1 MKFLQKSIIIS
12 LRKNKNEI
20 KFQTKGEAMI
30 LKNAKMVLFNRMFQ
44 GDLRIEGSS
53 ITNIE
58 ENLIPNTKE
67 EVFDLQG
74 KLVIPGFIDVHIHGA
89 DGADAMDGSVESLQK
104 ISKYLATRGTT
115 NFLATTLT
123 SSKEILKKVLA
134 CIGEVQN
141 QEMDGANI
149 FGAHMEGPYFDVQY
163 KGAQNEKYIKMAG
176 MEEIKEYLSV
186 KKGLV
191 KLFAMSPN
199 SNNLDVIRY
208 LVKKG
213 VIVSVG
219 HSASSFEEVMAAV
232 EAGLSHATHTF
243 NGMKGFTHRDP
254 GVVGA
259 VLNSDE
265 ITAEVI
271 FDKIHVHPDA
281 VRVLIK
287 TKGVERVV
295 CITDSMSATGLP
307 CGRYKLGELDVDVV
321 DNQARLSS
329 NGALAGSVLTMDKAF
344 RHLLELGYSLIDAVK
359 LTSTN
364 VAKEFN
370 LNTGMIRA
378 GKDADLVVLDEK
390 NEVAM
395 TVVKGKI
402 KYTNL

>member
-1 MKFLQKSIIIS
+1 MVL
-12 LRKNKNEI
+12 KNV
-20 KFQTKGEAMI
+20 TMI
-30 LKNAKMVLFNRMFQ
+30 LFDRIFK
-44 GDLRIEGSS
+44 GDIRIKGSHIS
-53 ITNIE
+53 EIE
-58 ENLIPNTKE
+58 ENLVENEKE
-67 EVFDLQG
+67 EVLDLEG
-74 KLVIPGFIDVHIHGA
+74 KLLIPGFIDVHIHGA
-89 DGADAMDGSVESLQK
+89 DGADAMDGSIESLQK
-104 ISKYLATRGTT
+104 ISKYLASKGTT

-123 SSKEILKKVLA
+123 SSKEMLKKVLS

-141 QEMDGANI
+141 QEMEGANI
-149 FGAHMEGPYFDVQY
+149 FGAHMEGPYFDVEY

-176 MEEIKEYLSV
+176 MEEIQEYLSV
-186 KKGLV
+186 KKDLV
-191 KLFAMSPN
+191 KLFALSPN
-199 SNNLDVIRY
+199 FNNLDIIRY
-208 LVKKG
+208 LVKEG

-219 HSASSFEEVMAAV
+219 HSAASFEQVMAAV

-259 VLNSDE
+259 VLDSDE

-271 FDKIHVHPDA
+271 FDKIHVHPEA

-287 TKGVERVV
+287 TKGVEKVV

-307 CGRYKLGELDVDVV
+307 CGRYKLGELDVNVV

-344 RHLLELGYSLIDAVK
+344 RHLLELGYNLMDAVK

-364 VAKEFN
+364 VAKEFR
-370 LNTGMIRA
+370 LNTGMIRV

-390 NEVAM
+390 HEVKM
-395 TVVKGKI
+395 TIVKGKI
-402 KYTNL
+402 KYSVL

>member
-1 MKFLQKSIIIS
+1 MVL
-12 LRKNKNEI
+12 KNV
-20 KFQTKGEAMI
+20 TMI
-30 LKNAKMVLFNRMFQ
+30 LFDRIFK
-44 GDLRIEGSS
+44 GDIRIKGSHIS
-53 ITNIE
+53 EIE
-58 ENLIPNTKE
+58 ENLVENEKE
-67 EVFDLQG
+67 EVLDLEG
-74 KLVIPGFIDVHIHGA
+74 KLLIPGFIDVHIHGA
-89 DGADAMDGSVESLQK
+89 DGADAMDGSIESLQK
-104 ISKYLATRGTT
+104 ISKYLASKGTT

-123 SSKEILKKVLA
+123 SSKEMLKKVLS

-141 QEMDGANI
+141 QEMEGANI
-149 FGAHMEGPYFDVQY
+149 LGAHMEGPYFDVEY

-176 MEEIKEYLSV
+176 MEEIQEYLSV
-186 KKGLV
+186 KKDLV
-191 KLFAMSPN
+191 KLFALSPN
-199 SNNLDVIRY
+199 SNNLDIIRY
-208 LVKKG
+208 LVKEG

-219 HSASSFEEVMAAV
+219 HSAASFEQVMAAV

-259 VLNSDE
+259 VLDSDE

-271 FDKIHVHPDA
+271 FDKIHVHPEA

-287 TKGVERVV
+287 TKGVEKVV

-307 CGRYKLGELDVDVV
+307 CGRYKLGELDVNVV

-344 RHLLELGYSLIDAVK
+344 RHLLELGYNLMDAVK

-364 VAKEFN
+364 VAKEFH
-370 LNTGMIRA
+370 LNTGMIRV

-390 NEVAM
+390 HEVKM
-395 TVVKGKI
+395 TIVKGKI
-402 KYTNL
+402 KYSVL

>member
-1 MKFLQKSIIIS
+1 
-12 LRKNKNEI
+12 
-20 KFQTKGEAMI
+20 MI
-30 LKNAKMVLFNRMFQ
+30 LKNVTMILFDHIFK
-44 GDLRIEGSS
+44 GDIRIKGRHISE
-53 ITNIE
+53 IE
-58 ENLIPNTKE
+58 ENLVENEKE
-67 EVFDLQG
+67 EVLDLEG
-74 KLVIPGFIDVHIHGA
+74 KLLIPGFIDVHIHGA
-89 DGADAMDGSVESLQK
+89 DGADAMDGSIESLQK
-104 ISKYLATRGTT
+104 ISKYLASKGTT

-123 SSKEILKKVLA
+123 SSKEMLKKVLS

-141 QEMDGANI
+141 QEMEGANI
-149 FGAHMEGPYFDVQY
+149 FGAHMEGPYFDVEY

-176 MEEIKEYLSV
+176 MEEIQEYLSV
-186 KKGLV
+186 KKDLV
-191 KLFAMSPN
+191 KLFALSPN
-199 SNNLDVIRY
+199 SNNLDIIRY
-208 LVKKG
+208 LVKEG

-219 HSASSFEEVMAAV
+219 HSAASFEQVMAAV

-259 VLNSDE
+259 VLDSDE

-271 FDKIHVHPDA
+271 FDKIHVHPEA

-287 TKGVERVV
+287 TKGVEKVV

-307 CGRYKLGELDVDVV
+307 CGRYKLGELDVNVV

-344 RHLLELGYSLIDAVK
+344 RHLLELGYNLMDAVK

-364 VAKEFN
+364 VAKEFH
-370 LNTGMIRA
+370 LNTGMIRV

-390 NEVAM
+390 HEVKM
-395 TVVKGKI
+395 TIVKGKI
-402 KYTNL
+402 KYSVL

>member
-1 MKFLQKSIIIS
+1 
-12 LRKNKNEI
+12 
-20 KFQTKGEAMI
+20 MI
-30 LKNAKMVLFNRMFQ
+30 LKNVTMILFDRIFK
-44 GDLRIEGSS
+44 GDIRIKGRHISE
-53 ITNIE
+53 IE
-58 ENLIPNTKE
+58 ENLVENEKE
-67 EVFDLQG
+67 EVLDLEG
-74 KLVIPGFIDVHIHGA
+74 KLLIPGFIDVHIHGA
-89 DGADAMDGSVESLQK
+89 DGADAMDGSIESLQK
-104 ISKYLATRGTT
+104 ISKYLASKGTT

-123 SSKEILKKVLA
+123 SSKEMLKKVLS

-141 QEMDGANI
+141 QEMEGANI
-149 FGAHMEGPYFDVQY
+149 FGAHMEGPYFDVEY

-176 MEEIKEYLSV
+176 MEEIQEYLSV
-186 KKGLV
+186 KKDLV
-191 KLFAMSPN
+191 KLFALSPN
-199 SNNLDVIRY
+199 SNNLDIIRY
-208 LVKKG
+208 LVKEG

-219 HSASSFEEVMAAV
+219 HSAASFEQVMAAV

-259 VLNSDE
+259 VLDSDE

-271 FDKIHVHPDA
+271 FDKIHVHPEA

-287 TKGVERVV
+287 TKGVEKVV

-307 CGRYKLGELDVDVV
+307 CGRYKLGELDVNVV

-344 RHLLELGYSLIDAVK
+344 RHLLELGYNLMDAVK

-364 VAKEFN
+364 VAKEFQ
-370 LNTGMIRA
+370 LNTGMIRV

-390 NEVAM
+390 HEVKM
-395 TVVKGKI
+395 TIVKGKI
-402 KYTNL
+402 KYSVL

>member
-1 MKFLQKSIIIS
+1 
-12 LRKNKNEI
+12 
-20 KFQTKGEAMI
+20 MI
-30 LKNAKMVLFNRMFQ
+30 LKNARMILFDRIFK
-44 GDLRIEGSS
+44 GDLRIEGSHIS
-53 ITNIE
+53 EIE
-58 ENLIPNTKE
+58 ENLMEKGEE
-67 EVFDLQG
+67 EVLNLEG
-74 KLVIPGFIDVHIHGA
+74 KLLIPGFIDVHIHGA
-89 DGADAMDGSVESLQK
+89 DGADAMDGSIESLQK
-104 ISKYLATRGTT
+104 ISKYLASKGTT

-123 SSKEILKKVLA
+123 SSKEMLKKVLS

-141 QEMDGANI
+141 QEMEGANI

-176 MEEIKEYLSV
+176 MEEIQEYLSV
-186 KKGLV
+186 KKDLV
-191 KLFAMSPN
+191 KLFALSPN

-208 LVKKG
+208 LVKEG

-219 HSASSFEEVMAAV
+219 HSAASFEQVMAAV

-259 VLNSDE
+259 VLNSDK

-271 FDKIHVHPDA
+271 FDKIHVHPAA

-287 TKGVERVV
+287 TKGVEKVV

-370 LNTGMIRA
+370 LNTGMVRV
-378 GKDADLVVLDEK
+378 GKDADLVVLNEK
-390 NEVAM
+390 HEVEL
-395 TVVKGKI
+395 TIVKGKI
-402 KYTNL
+402 KYSVL

>member
-1 MKFLQKSIIIS
+1 MVL
-12 LRKNKNEI
+12 KNV
-20 KFQTKGEAMI
+20 TMI
-30 LKNAKMVLFNRMFQ
+30 LFDRIFK
-44 GDLRIEGSS
+44 GDIRIKGSHIS
-53 ITNIE
+53 EIE
-58 ENLIPNTKE
+58 ENLVENEKE
-67 EVFDLQG
+67 EVLDLEG
-74 KLVIPGFIDVHIHGA
+74 KLLIPGFIDVHIHGA
-89 DGADAMDGSVESLQK
+89 DGADAMDGSIESLQK
-104 ISKYLATRGTT
+104 ISKYLASKGTT

-123 SSKEILKKVLA
+123 SSKEMLKKVLS

-141 QEMDGANI
+141 QEMEGANI
-149 FGAHMEGPYFDVQY
+149 FGAHMEGPYFDVEY

-176 MEEIKEYLSV
+176 MEEIQEYLSV
-186 KKGLV
+186 KKDLV
-191 KLFAMSPN
+191 KLFALSPN
-199 SNNLDVIRY
+199 SNNLDIIRY
-208 LVKKG
+208 LVKEG

-219 HSASSFEEVMAAV
+219 HSAASFEQVMAAV

-259 VLNSDE
+259 VLDSDE

-271 FDKIHVHPDA
+271 FDKIHVHPEA

-287 TKGVERVV
+287 TKGVEKVV

-307 CGRYKLGELDVDVV
+307 CGRYKLGELDVNVV

-344 RHLLELGYSLIDAVK
+344 RHLLELGYNLMDAVK

-364 VAKEFN
+364 VAKEFH
-370 LNTGMIRA
+370 LNTGMIRV

-390 NEVAM
+390 HEVKM
-395 TVVKGKI
+395 TIVKGKI
-402 KYTNL
+402 KYSVL

>member
-1 MKFLQKSIIIS
+1 
-12 LRKNKNEI
+12 
-20 KFQTKGEAMI
+20 MI
-30 LKNAKMVLFNRMFQ
+30 LKNATMILFDRIFK
-44 GDLRIEGSS
+44 GDLRTKGRHISE
-53 ITNIE
+53 IE
-58 ENLIPNTKE
+58 ENLVKNEEE
-67 EVFDLQG
+67 EVLDLEG
-74 KLVIPGFIDVHIHGA
+74 KLLIPGFIDVHIHGA
-89 DGADAMDGSVESLQK
+89 DGADAMDGSIESLQK
-104 ISKYLATRGTT
+104 ISKYLASKGTT

-123 SSKEILKKVLA
+123 SSKEMLKKVLS

-141 QEMDGANI
+141 QEMEGANI

-176 MEEIKEYLSV
+176 MEEIQEYLSV
-186 KKGLV
+186 KKDLV
-191 KLFAMSPN
+191 KLFALSPN
-199 SNNLDVIRY
+199 SNNLDIIRY
-208 LVKKG
+208 LVKEG

-219 HSASSFEEVMAAV
+219 HSAASFEQVMAAV

-259 VLNSDE
+259 VLDSDE

-271 FDKIHVHPDA
+271 FDKIHVHPEA

-287 TKGVERVV
+287 TKGVEKVV

-307 CGRYKLGELDVDVV
+307 CGRYKLGELDVNVV

-344 RHLLELGYSLIDAVK
+344 RHLLELGYNLMDAVK

-364 VAKEFN
+364 VAKEFR
-370 LNTGMIRA
+370 LNTGMIRV

-390 NEVAM
+390 HEVKM
-395 TVVKGKI
+395 TIVKGKV
-402 KYTNL
+402 KYSVL